1 MHGVSVEGSDIASR
15 PSDAAFDGCVMVA
28 KGRTDCAA
36 KSVRLSVTGTRLR
49 HRKQRHHG
57 FPALAMSAHRMTV
70 GGGVDRHSSIFTLIV
85 MA

>member
-15 PSDAAFDGCVMVA
+15 QSDAAFDGRVLVA

-36 KSVRLSVTGTRLR
+36 KSVWLSVTGTRLR

-57 FPALAMSAHRMTV
+57 FLALAMSAHRMTV
-70 GGGVDRHSSIFTLIV
+70 GSGVDRHSSISTLILV
-85 MA
+85 S